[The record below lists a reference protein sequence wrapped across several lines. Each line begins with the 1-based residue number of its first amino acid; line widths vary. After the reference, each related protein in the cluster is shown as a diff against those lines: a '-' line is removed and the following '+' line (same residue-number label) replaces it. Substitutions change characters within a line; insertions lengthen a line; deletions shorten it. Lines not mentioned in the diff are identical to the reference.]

1 MQESAD
7 PMKALVVIPTY
18 NERHNIGRIIPHVL
32 EQGPGIEVLVVDDN
46 SPDGTGVL
54 VQEMAQRDER
64 VHLLQREGKQ
74 GLGTAYIAGFKWA
87 LNHTDAEY
95 IFEMDADFSHDPAA
109 IPEFLETIENCDL
122 VVGSRYVNG
131 ITVMNW
137 PLSRLFL
144 SVFANYYAAAV
155 TGLPL
160 KDCTGG
166 FKCFRRR
173 TLQGLPLDRIHSD
186 GYSFQIEM
194 NYHAWKRGFRIRE
207 IPIVFSD
214 RVVGESK
221 MSRRI
226 IWEAAWMVWRLRFF
240 PGA

>member
-1 MQESAD
+1 
-7 PMKALVVIPTY
+7 MKALIVIPTY
-18 NERHNIGRIIPHVL
+18 NERHNIGRIIPEILKQDLGIHVL
-32 EQGPGIEVLVVDDN
+32 IVDDG
-46 SPDGTGVL
+46 SPDGTGAIVS
-54 VQEMAQRDER
+54 QMMESEPRI
-64 VHLLQREGKQ
+64 HLIEREGKQ
-74 GLGTAYIAGFKWA
+74 GLGTAYLAGFRWA
-87 LNHTDAEY
+87 LAETDAEY

-109 IPEFLETIENCDL
+109 IPTFLETIQHCDL

-155 TGLPL
+155 TGLPV

-173 TLQGLPLDRIHSD
+173 TLQSLPLSKVHSD
-186 GYSFQIEM
+186 GYGFQIEL
-194 NYHAWKRGFRIRE
+194 NYHAWRRGFQIRE
-207 IPIVFSD
+207 IPIVFTD

-226 IWEAAWMVWRLRFF
+226 IWEAAWVVWRLRLFS
-240 PGA
+240 ASTE

>member
-1 MQESAD
+1 
-7 PMKALVVIPTY
+7 MKALIVIPTY
-18 NERHNIGRIIPHVL
+18 NERHNIGRIIPEIL
-32 EQGPGIEVLVVDDN
+32 KQDPGIHVLVVDDS
-46 SPDGTGVL
+46 SPDGTGAVVSQL
-54 VQEMAQRDER
+54 MESEPRI
-64 VHLLQREGKQ
+64 HLIEREGKQ
-74 GLGTAYIAGFKWA
+74 GLGTAYLAGFRWA
-87 LNHTDAEY
+87 LSETDAEY

-109 IPEFLETIENCDL
+109 LPTFLEMIQHCDL

-155 TGLPL
+155 TGLPV

-173 TLQGLPLDRIHSD
+173 TLQGLPLSKVHSD
-186 GYSFQIEM
+186 GYGFQIEL
-194 NYHAWKRGFRIRE
+194 NYHAWKRGFQIRE
-207 IPIVFSD
+207 IPIVFTD

-226 IWEAAWMVWRLRFF
+226 IWEAAWVVWRLRLFSVSTE
-240 PGA
+240 

>member
-1 MQESAD
+1 
-7 PMKALVVIPTY
+7 MKALIVIPTY
-18 NERHNIGRIIPHVL
+18 NERHNIGRIIPEIL
-32 EQGPGIEVLVVDDN
+32 KQDPRIDVLVVDDS
-46 SPDGTGVL
+46 SPDGTGAV
-54 VQEMAQRDER
+54 VTQMMEKESRI
-64 VHLLQREGKQ
+64 HLIEREGKQ
-74 GLGTAYIAGFKWA
+74 GLGTAYLAGFQWA
-87 LNHTDAEY
+87 LAETDAEY

-109 IPEFLETIENCDL
+109 IPSFLETIQHCDL
-122 VVGSRYVNG
+122 VIGSRYVNG

-173 TLQGLPLDRIHSD
+173 TLQSLPLSRVHSD
-186 GYSFQIEM
+186 GYGFQIEL
-194 NYHAWKRGFRIRE
+194 NYHAWRRGFQIRE
-207 IPIVFSD
+207 IPIVFTD

-226 IWEAAWMVWRLRFF
+226 IWEAAWVVWRLRFF
-240 PGA
+240 SASSE

>member
-1 MQESAD
+1 
-7 PMKALVVIPTY
+7 MKALVVIPTY
-18 NERHNIGRIIPHVL
+18 NERHNIGRIVPMVL
-32 EQGPGIEVLVVDDN
+32 QQDPELHVLVVDDS
-46 SPDGTGVL
+46 SPDGTAEVVKAL
-54 VQEMAQRDER
+54 RETEPR
-64 VHLLQREGKQ
+64 VHLLEREGKL
-74 GLGTAYIAGFKWA
+74 GLGTAYIAGFQWA
-87 LNHTDAEY
+87 LAETDAQFV
-95 IFEMDADFSHDPAA
+95 FEMDADFSHDPAA
-109 IPEFLETIENCDL
+109 IPEFLEIIKDCDL

-144 SVFANYYAAAV
+144 SVFANYYAAFV

-173 TLQGLPLDRIHSD
+173 TLQGLPLESVHSD
-186 GYSFQIEM
+186 GYSFQIEL
-194 NYHAWKRGFRIRE
+194 NYHAWRRGFRIRE

-226 IWEAAWMVWRLRFF
+226 IWEAAWMVWRLRFL
-240 PGA
+240 PVGR